1 MLLGTSFEPKQIHVI
16 WWNNC
21 KYRVLTTLRRAQ
33 AQRLMEKIR
42 YRYGYA
48 DIDNL
53 VNYLSLDV

>member
-1 MLLGTSFEPKQIHVI
+1 MILGTSFEPKKIHVT

-33 AQRLMEKIR
+33 AQRLMEKIKTQD
-42 YRYGYA
+42 RYGYL

-53 VNYLSLDV
+53 VS